1 MASSDDSAYG
11 KSHSSNDDTSGDAN
25 STSTTS
31 SGNIIDLRTSKN
43 ITNPFDSHLF
53 DSFTAFSPNAILKT
67 PATNKTRIN
76 TSFQWSIEQRS
87 RILPAMID
95 ESFIHESPDNPEH
108 ELQVQRTLDKFWNSN
123 QLIAPS
129 PDVIGRSQK
138 PLNFTPSPIVPF
150 SRRNS
155 RLFDSSSSPISRSS
169 IPSSTKET
177 QTDISIPMDFDLL
190 ALLAKHLPQK
200 QHAST
205 PKMIKKFSS
214 FLDKSSKND
223 ESLPSDAE
231 ELDSLEDG
239 GINLS
244 VAIEQSTTSRGDL
257 DSTSFITTEHTSC
270 GFDLSKISPIKHEM
284 VSPHTRLSPIK
295 EDN

>member
-108 ELQVQRTLDKFWNSN
+108 ELQVQRTLDKFWNS

-129 PDVIGRSQK
+129 PDVIGRTQK

-169 IPSSTKET
+169 IPTSTKES
-177 QTDISIPMDFDLL
+177 QTDISIPMDFDLIG
-190 ALLAKHLPQK
+190 LLAKHLPQK

-214 FLDKSSKND
+214 FLDKTSSNHD

-231 ELDSLEDG
+231 EFDSLEDG

-257 DSTSFITTEHTSC
+257 GSTSFITEHTTNC

>member
-31 SGNIIDLRTSKN
+31 SGNLIDLRTSKN

-53 DSFTAFSPNAILKT
+53 DSFTAFSPNTVLKT

-155 RLFDSSSSPISRSS
+155 RLFDSSASPISRSS
-169 IPSSTKET
+169 IPTSTKEI

-214 FLDKSSKND
+214 FLDKTSCND
-223 ESLPSDAE
+223 ESLLPDADY
-231 ELDSLEDG
+231 DSLEDG

-257 DSTSFITTEHTSC
+257 DSTSFITTEHTNC